1 MGDRFAAEAEGE
13 YLCAEDTVVHR
24 VSHMLHDNILVI
36 MRRHPP
42 NIVTQPDLPVGCAT
56 RRERDGQTGEG
67 RTRSFTP
74 SLLKNLPVPFN
85 DVCSRLHSRA
95 INHLVPRHSTDRL
108 FTITIK
114 RVKSGRKGSHDA
126 LRRVST

>member
-1 MGDRFAAEAEGE
+1 MEHSRDEGQCGDRFAAEAEGE

-24 VSHMLHDNILVI
+24 VSHMLHDNILFI

-74 SLLKNLPVPFN
+74 SLLTIYQCRSMMSVQDCTVVQSISWCLGTVLTAY
-85 DVCSRLHSRA
+85 SR
-95 INHLVPRHSTDRL
+95 
-108 FTITIK
+108 
-114 RVKSGRKGSHDA
+114 
-126 LRRVST
+126 